1 LGDRLLVMNLR
12 NTQILDEFRALALT
26 RDIPAADVEKWLELV
41 RPFASLTAD
50 GDGPVVGRFG
60 GPIMLP
66 ADASEPWCPLI
77 ATIDCAAMPKEATDL
92 PLPPDGKLLLFG
104 YPDHEHGGSAAYV
117 PAGIAV
123 EEHHP
128 ASWIGDEAHEDTL
141 EILREFPL
149 GDIHL
154 SLGVCLP
161 SDGLVPAP
169 PPVHLAPMPGHPHS
183 EVLTQMWQD
192 LWEYPTLMLGGYGR
206 SHDFDPVREAAT
218 EASFLAS
225 EELGLPHDP
234 DAVPSGMEDWVLLA
248 QCCIYRAPGA
258 DIFWMIRRGD
268 LAERCFDQVQVLVD
282 YNP

>member
-1 LGDRLLVMNLR
+1 MDLR
-12 NTQILDEFRALALT
+12 NTQILDEFRALAIT

-41 RPFASLTAD
+41 RPFASMTAD
-50 GDGPVVGRFG
+50 GDGPVLGRFG

-77 ATIDCAAMPKEATDL
+77 AIIDCAALPKEATDL
-92 PLPPDGKLLLFG
+92 SLPPDGKLLLFG
-104 YPDHEHGGSAAYV
+104 YPDHEVGGSAAYV
-117 PAGIAV
+117 PAGTAV
-123 EEHHP
+123 EERHP
-128 ASWIGDEAHEDTL
+128 ASRIGDEADEETL
-141 EILREFPL
+141 EILREYPL

-161 SDGLVPAP
+161 SDGLVP
-169 PPVHLAPMPGHPHS
+169 VLA
-183 EVLTQMWQD
+183 EMWKD
-192 LWEYPTLMLGGYGR
+192 LWEYPTLMLGGHGR
-206 SHDFDPVREAAT
+206 SHDFDPVRDAAA

-258 DIFWMIRRGD
+258 DIFWMIRPGD
-268 LAERCFDQVQVLVD
+268 LAERCFDQVRVLVD